1 MSVSTTRFRPL
12 GLVASLLIA
21 AMLLAACGGGT
32 QVTRVDADE
41 QIDLTDRWNATDSRL
56 VSEAMIEDMLTFPW
70 VDRFRA
76 DNPERD
82 RPRVIIQSVR
92 NRSHEHIPV
101 DTFINDL
108 RRELIR
114 AGRVDF
120 VAGGAER
127 EDLRDERRDQEFYA
141 DEETRARMGRELGA
155 DYALTGTI
163 NSFQDRLDGTRVTF
177 YQVDL
182 KLVDLESNI
191 EVWNGQKQ
199 IQKVMHRARR
209 GF

>member
-1 MSVSTTRFRPL
+1 MQ
-12 GLVASLLIA
+12 GLYRRVTAGLLA
-21 AMLLAACGGGT
+21 LVVVLVLAACGGT
-32 QVTRVDADE
+32 EVTRLDPSE
-41 QIDLTDRWNATDSRL
+41 QVDLTDRWNATDSRM
-56 VSEAMIEDMLTFPW
+56 VSEAMIEEMLTFPW
-70 VDRFRA
+70 VDRFL
-76 DNPERD
+76 DEHSDRD

-101 DTFINDL
+101 ETFINDL

-120 VAGGAER
+120 VSGGAER
-127 EDLRDERRDQEFYA
+127 EELREERREQEFHA
-141 DEETRARMGRELGA
+141 DEATRARMGRELGA

-163 NSFQDRLDGTRVTF
+163 NSFVDRLDGTRSTF

-182 KLVDLESNI
+182 RLVDLETNV

-199 IQKVMHRARR
+199 IQKIMQQPRR
-209 GF
+209 GR

>member
-1 MSVSTTRFRPL
+1 MKSALRRMAGGLLL
-12 GLVASLLIA
+12 GA
-21 AMLLAACGGGT
+21 LAACSGSPE
-32 QVTRVDADE
+32 VHRLDPDE
-41 QIDLTDRWNATDSRL
+41 QVDLTDRWNATDSRL

-70 VDRFRA
+70 LERFQA
-76 DNPERD
+76 EHSDRD

-101 DTFINDL
+101 DAFINDL

-120 VAGGAER
+120 VAAGEER
-127 EDLRDERRDQEFYA
+127 EDLREERRDQEFHA
-141 DEETRARMGRELGA
+141 AEETRSRMGRELGA

-163 NSFQDRLDGTRVTF
+163 TSFVDRIGGVRSTF

-182 KLVDLESNI
+182 KLVDLESNV
-191 EVWNGQKQ
+191 EVWTGQKK
-199 IQKVMHRARR
+199 IQKVMERPRR
-209 GF
+209 GL

>member
-1 MSVSTTRFRPL
+1 MNSRLPTFLRPTA
-12 GLVASLLIA
+12 VPLLCLTLA
-21 AMLLAACGGGT
+21 VLLAACART
-32 QVTRVDADE
+32 EVTRLDPDE
-41 QIDLTDRWNATDSRL
+41 QVDLTDRWNATDSRL

-70 VDRFRA
+70 IDRFRSE
-76 DNPERD
+76 NPDRD

-120 VAGGAER
+120 VSGGAER
-127 EDLRDERRDQEFYA
+127 EDLREERRDQEFYA
-141 DEETRARMGRELGA
+141 DEETRAQMGRELGA

-163 NSFQDRLDGTRVTF
+163 NSFVDRLDGTRATF

-182 KLVDLESNI
+182 KLVDLESNV

-199 IQKVMHRARR
+199 IQKVMQRARR